1 MTGKLYICATPI
13 GNLQDITL
21 RVLSVLSSVGVIAAE
36 DTRHTRKLL
45 SFHGIS
51 KPLVS
56 YHEHN
61 KDEAGTVLIEKLLAG
76 EDVALVTDAGMP
88 AISDPGNDLV
98 ASAAQAGISVVPVP
112 GPSAVTAALSVSGL
126 FADEFTFVGFLP
138 RSKRRLL
145 SLLEEFRSQKR
156 ALVAYESPRR
166 LVSSL
171 EIMAE
176 FDPIRRVCITRELT
190 KVHEEV
196 FRGTTSEARDFFS
209 AKEVLGEITVI
220 LEGVKAGSGARAG
233 LGETRAAGGS
243 HRAGERETAR
253 SEAMDEAV
261 NEVVRLVQGGMPLNE
276 AVRSVAA
283 KTGLKRNDLYRLALD
298 GKPE

>member
-1 MTGKLYICATPI
+1 MTGRLYVCATPI

-21 RVLSVLSSVGVIAAE
+21 RVLSVLSSVAVIAAE

-51 KPLVS
+51 RPLVS

-61 KDEAGTVLIEKLLAG
+61 KQEAGAALIQRLQAG
-76 EDVALVTDAGMP
+76 EDIALVTDAGMP
-88 AISDPGNDLV
+88 AISDPGRDLV
-98 ASAAQAGISVVPVP
+98 SAAAGAGITVVPVP

-138 RSKRRLL
+138 RGAKRLL
-145 SLLEEFRSQKR
+145 GLLDEFRYQKR

-171 EIMAE
+171 EVIAA
-176 FDPIRRVCITRELT
+176 FDPGRRICVTRELT

-196 FRGTTSEARDFFS
+196 FRGAVSEARDFFS

-220 LEGVKAGSGARAG
+220 VEGAKPGPGAKAGHGA
-233 LGETRAAGGS
+233 ETEAAGKAHG
-243 HRAGERETAR
+243 AEQRETAQG
-253 SEAMDEAV
+253 EALDEV
-261 NEVVRLVQGGMPLNE
+261 MRLVQGGMPLNE
-276 AVRSVAA
+276 AVRTVAA
-283 KTGLKRNDLYRLALD
+283 KTGLKRNELYRLALARKL
-298 GKPE
+298 G